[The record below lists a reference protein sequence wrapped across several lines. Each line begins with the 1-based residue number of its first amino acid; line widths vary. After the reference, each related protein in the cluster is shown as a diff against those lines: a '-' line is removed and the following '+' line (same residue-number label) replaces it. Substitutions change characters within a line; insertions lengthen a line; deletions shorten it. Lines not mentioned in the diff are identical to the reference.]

1 LSIEEWVNMFKA
13 IEEGKEVLFP
23 FQLNKGLKI
32 ITDGFGS
39 IQETRAFFEKLR
51 DAEPPEI
58 KNRR

>member
-1 LSIEEWVNMFKA
+1 MTIEEWVNMFKA

-23 FQLNKGLKI
+23 FQLNKGLKT

-39 IQETRAFFEKLR
+39 IQETRSFFEKVR

-58 KNRR
+58 K

>member
-1 LSIEEWVNMFKA
+1 MTIEEWVNMFKA

-23 FQLNKGLKI
+23 FQLNYGLNT

-39 IQETRAFFEKLR
+39 IQETRSFFEDVR

-58 KNRR
+58 K